1 MRMQPVI
8 GITGNSTYID
18 NRSYP
23 EPHKV
28 NFSPRNISKAV
39 TKAGGIP
46 IILPVNEPSVAAKY
60 ADLVDGLILAGGEDI
75 SPILY
80 CEDARNTIKA
90 TYPKRDEAELAITE
104 QMIESGKPILGICR
118 GLQLLNVIHGGTL
131 YQDLSEKEDVF
142 VKHIQETPS
151 NHPIHTV
158 SVDETSYMATFLS
171 GEIFVNSFHHQV
183 IRKLGDGLRVSAE
196 SSDGIIEAIESIDET
211 KNIIAI
217 QWHPENLYYK
227 DDDHMALF
235 ENLVLRA
242 KTNSM
247 TNTNLLN

>member
-1 MRMQPVI
+1 MEPII
-8 GITGNSTYID
+8 GITANSTYID

-39 TKAGGIP
+39 TMAGGIP
-46 IILPVNEPSVAAKY
+46 IILPVNEPEIAQKY
-60 ADLVDGLILAGGEDI
+60 AELVDGLILAGGEDV

-80 CEDARNTIKA
+80 GEDARNTIKA
-90 TYPKRDEAELAITE
+90 TYPKRDKAEVAITE
-104 QMIESGKPILGICR
+104 KVIASGKPILGICR
-118 GLQLLNVIHGGTL
+118 GLQLLNVIFGGTL
-131 YQDLSEKEDVF
+131 YQDLSEKEDLF

-158 SVDETSYMATFLS
+158 SVNEISYMSSFLS
-171 GEIFVNSFHHQV
+171 DELFVNSFHHQV
-183 IRKLGDGLRVSAE
+183 IRDLGKGLRIAAKSN
-196 SSDGIIEAIESIDET
+196 DGVIEAIESVDEN
-211 KNIIAI
+211 KSIIAI

-227 DDDHMALF
+227 DNDQLALF

-242 KTNSM
+242 KARNSIQ
-247 TNTNLLN
+247 TFIK

>member
-1 MRMQPVI
+1 MMMEPII
-8 GITGNSTYID
+8 GITANSTYID

-39 TKAGGIP
+39 TMAGGIP
-46 IILPVNEPSVAAKY
+46 IILPVNEPEIARKY
-60 ADLVDGLILAGGEDI
+60 AELVDGLILAGGEDV

-80 CEDARNTIKA
+80 GEDARNTIKA
-90 TYPKRDEAELAITE
+90 TYPKRDKAEVAITE
-104 QMIESGKPILGICR
+104 RIIASGKPILGICR
-118 GLQLLNVIHGGTL
+118 GLQLLNVIFGGSL
-131 YQDLSEKEDVF
+131 YQDLSENKEAF

-158 SVDETSYMATFLS
+158 NITEDSYMSSFLS
-171 GEIFVNSFHHQV
+171 DEVFVNSFHHQV
-183 IRKLGDGLRVSAE
+183 IRDLGKGLKVGAR
-196 SSDGIIEAIESIDET
+196 SSDGVIEAIESVDES

-227 DDDHMALF
+227 DENHLALF

-242 KTNSM
+242 KANETINAFIK
-247 TNTNLLN
+247 